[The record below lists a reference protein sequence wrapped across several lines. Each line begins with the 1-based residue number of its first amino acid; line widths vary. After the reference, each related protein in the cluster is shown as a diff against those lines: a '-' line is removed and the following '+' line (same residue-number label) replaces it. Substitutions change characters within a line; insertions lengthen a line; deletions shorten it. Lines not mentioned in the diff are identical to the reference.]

1 MMFMNNRRDDIDY
14 ARGIAMLLIVI
25 GHTPDLNSI
34 VVKVLYSFHVPLFFI
49 ITGMLIAYT
58 RSENKSWKYII
69 IGMIKRIVIP
79 MSVWEIFTDVMYCFT
94 GKDTLVNLLKNTMQL
109 DFNLGV
115 LWFLP
120 CTMFAQ
126 IVVIASEK
134 ALKDNDFRGK
144 YFFILSVSMIAGIMC
159 PWIRLKRCLIAIAF
173 LEVGLLYEKYF
184 KNSKKALGVCA
195 IIWAITMCLNSK
207 VDLSAGLLGN
217 PFFYILHSTCG
228 SFVIIMLCKYIR
240 NNNVL
245 KWIGQNT
252 IGILM
257 THTFVRHFYILL
269 EEKILGSYYGG
280 WSMAFLIVVTD
291 LMVVVMLEK
300 IVPFVIGKRTA

>member
-1 MMFMNNRRDDIDY
+1 MNNRRDDIDY

-94 GKDTLVNLLKNTMQL
+94 GKDALVNLLKNTMQL

-184 KNSKKALGVCA
+184 KYSKKALGVCA

-257 THTFVRHFYILL
+257 THTFVRHFIFY
-269 EEKILGSYYGG
+269 
-280 WSMAFLIVVTD
+280 
-291 LMVVVMLEK
+291 
-300 IVPFVIGKRTA
+300 

>member
-1 MMFMNNRRDDIDY
+1 MNNRRDDIDY

-94 GKDTLVNLLKNTMQL
+94 GKDALVNLLKNTMQL

-144 YFFILSVSMIAGIMC
+144 YFFILSVSMIAGIM
-159 PWIRLKRCLIAIAF
+159 W
-173 LEVGLLYEKYF
+173 
-184 KNSKKALGVCA
+184 
-195 IIWAITMCLNSK
+195 
-207 VDLSAGLLGN
+207 
-217 PFFYILHSTCG
+217 
-228 SFVIIMLCKYIR
+228 
-240 NNNVL
+240 
-245 KWIGQNT
+245 
-252 IGILM
+252 
-257 THTFVRHFYILL
+257 
-269 EEKILGSYYGG
+269 
-280 WSMAFLIVVTD
+280 
-291 LMVVVMLEK
+291 
-300 IVPFVIGKRTA
+300 

>member
-1 MMFMNNRRDDIDY
+1 MNNRRDDIDY

-94 GKDTLVNLLKNTMQL
+94 GKDALVNLLKNTMQL

-184 KNSKKALGVCA
+184 KYSKKALGVCA

-207 VDLSAGLLGN
+207 VANS
-217 PFFYILHSTCG
+217 G
-228 SFVIIMLCKYIR
+228 SSD
-240 NNNVL
+240 
-245 KWIGQNT
+245 
-252 IGILM
+252 
-257 THTFVRHFYILL
+257 H
-269 EEKILGSYYGG
+269 
-280 WSMAFLIVVTD
+280 AF
-291 LMVVVMLEK
+291 
-300 IVPFVIGKRTA
+300 R

>member
-1 MMFMNNRRDDIDY
+1 
-14 ARGIAMLLIVI
+14 
-25 GHTPDLNSI
+25 
-34 VVKVLYSFHVPLFFI
+34 
-49 ITGMLIAYT
+49 
-58 RSENKSWKYII
+58 
-69 IGMIKRIVIP
+69 MIKRIVIP

-94 GKDTLVNLLKNTMQL
+94 GKDALVNLLKNTMQL